1 MTAAAEN
8 ASVSGAKSLSGGL
21 KRLGRTADGQRPAFL
36 ELDLPGA
43 LPLPRGSLLVPLSS
57 LSPPLPPSARRCPR
71 PAHPALA
78 LLLPPRGPLPGP
90 HLSDPPPPLQLAG
103 MISPPQRPG

>member
-43 LPLPRGSLLVPLSS
+43 LPLPRGSLLFPLSS
-57 LSPPLPPSARRCPR
+57 L
-71 PAHPALA
+71 
-78 LLLPPRGPLPGP
+78 
-90 HLSDPPPPLQLAG
+90 PPPP
-103 MISPPQRPG
+103 PPPPPPAPPGGGGRRRPGAPPPAAGPSVR

>member
-43 LPLPRGSLLVPLSS
+43 LPLPRGSLLFPLSS
-57 LSPPLPPSARRCPR
+57 LPPPPPHPRAAAPAPRNLPSPHFS
-71 PAHPALA
+71 
-78 LLLPPRGPLPGP
+78 LPGVRSQG
-90 HLSDPPPPLQLAG
+90 LTSLTPPLQLAG

>member
-43 LPLPRGSLLVPLSS
+43 LPLPRGSLLFPLSS
-57 LSPPLPPSARRCPR
+57 LHPPPPPIRAPLPPPRAPCPR
-71 PAHPALA
+71 PT
-78 LLLPPRGPLPGP
+78 PPSPGSAARASPL
-90 HLSDPPPPLQLAG
+90 
-103 MISPPQRPG
+103 

>member
-43 LPLPRGSLLVPLSS
+43 LPLPRGSLLFPLSS
-57 LSPPLPPSARRCPR
+57 LPPPPPPPIRAPLPPPRAPCPR
-71 PAHPALA
+71 PT
-78 LLLPPRGPLPGP
+78 PPSPGSAARASPL
-90 HLSDPPPPLQLAG
+90 
-103 MISPPQRPG
+103 

>member
-43 LPLPRGSLLVPLSS
+43 LPLPRGSLLFPLSS
-57 LSPPLPPSARRCPR
+57 LPPPPPIRAPLPPPRAPCPR
-71 PAHPALA
+71 PT
-78 LLLPPRGPLPGP
+78 PPSPGSAARASPL
-90 HLSDPPPPLQLAG
+90 
-103 MISPPQRPG
+103 